1 MNRQG
6 VSIEQSY
13 QLCRKIAKE
22 SGSNFYQGMWFTL
35 DKNKRH
41 ALFSIYAWMRAID
54 DIADGNLNL
63 EDKTQ
68 QLQHFFQQTEQL
80 YTHATPINQTSFWVA
95 LHHTIQHYPI
105 PLTYFREMYLGQIQS
120 IEQHSYATF
129 AELYEYCYRVAS
141 IVGLI
146 CISIWGYEGGGAAQ
160 QLAEYRGIALQLT
173 NIIRDVH
180 LDAQEGKVFIPA
192 EWIENQTEMKQA
204 FHKMIEQAEYY
215 YQASKNLE
223 TLVSKRGSLSLVL
236 MTCSY
241 ALLLNKI
248 KKQPQEVL
256 NGQAIRLSRTEKLTL
271 CITGIFKWYFA
282 A

>member
-35 DKNKRH
+35 DKSKRH

-54 DIADGNLNL
+54 DIADGNLTL
-63 EDKTQ
+63 EDKTK
-68 QLQHFFQQTEQL
+68 QLQLFFQQTEEL
-80 YTHATPINQTSFWVA
+80 YTHATPINATSFWVA

-105 PLTYFREMYLGQIQS
+105 PLTYLREMYLGQIQS

-146 CISIWGYEGGGAAQ
+146 CISIWGYEGGGAAL

-180 LDAQEGKVFIPA
+180 LDAKEGKVFIPA
-192 EWIENQTEMKQA
+192 EWIENQTELKHA

-241 ALLLNKI
+241 ASLLNKI
-248 KKQPQEVL
+248 KKKPQEVL
-256 NGQAIRLSRTEKLTL
+256 NGQAIRLSRIEKLTL
-271 CITGIFKWYFA
+271 CITGIFKWCFA